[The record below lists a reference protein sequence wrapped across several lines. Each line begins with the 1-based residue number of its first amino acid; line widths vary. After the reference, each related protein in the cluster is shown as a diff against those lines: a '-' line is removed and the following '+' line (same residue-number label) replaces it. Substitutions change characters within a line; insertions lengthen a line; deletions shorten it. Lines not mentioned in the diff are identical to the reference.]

1 MNTTIKILL
10 VLACLLQSFL
20 SNALEFKTKDF
31 TVIYDTNVP
40 INVIEKLARE
50 IEHNIKIV
58 QSYLKQSK
66 EYEGTPIKERLLVY
80 ISKTKRIPYQDWN
93 TIHIPESRVL
103 KAFGEEHEYEGK
115 GLAIIHELTHVYSVS
130 AFRKKKKNGYEDRF
144 FDDGLAVFM
153 QHRFGEEAEY
163 PNFGIDLYRSV
174 AIKSH
179 KYGAL
184 ISLEQAEEIR
194 HSSKTGL
201 GRQLAYLQEG
211 AFTQFLIENYGLD
224 KYFRIYQGQAIKSVT
239 GKSFITLEQ
248 EWSEMINVFK
258 PQ

>member
-40 INVIEKLARE
+40 INVIEKLAIE

-93 TIHIPESRVL
+93 TIHIPENRVL
-103 KAFGEEHEYEGK
+103 NAFGKGQKHE
-115 GLAIIHELTHVYSVS
+115 GLAIIHELTHVYAVS
-130 AFRKKKKNGYEDRF
+130 AFRNKKTKPNLVQIY
-144 FDDGLAVFM
+144 
-153 QHRFGEEAEY
+153 HRKTPSLGET
-163 PNFGIDLYRSV
+163 
-174 AIKSH
+174 
-179 KYGAL
+179 
-184 ISLEQAEEIR
+184 
-194 HSSKTGL
+194 TG
-201 GRQLAYLQEG
+201 
-211 AFTQFLIENYGLD
+211 
-224 KYFRIYQGQAIKSVT
+224 
-239 GKSFITLEQ
+239 
-248 EWSEMINVFK
+248 
-258 PQ
+258 